1 MSNYGPSSLVI
12 MVDDSGGT
20 PRNMTAFILTINDV
34 SVEAVMEETQA
45 FGKAWKESLATG
57 VRFLQPIVLGGLY
70 DDVANGPD
78 AVFVGVA
85 SGPSATTRTFAVTYG
100 GAKSTSVE
108 TLISKYSRKPDRNAL
123 LKFEATLQPTGTV
136 TEA

>member
-1 MSNYGPSSLVI
+1 MANYGPNSLQI
-12 MVDDSGGT
+12 QVDDSGGVL
-20 PRNMTAFILTINDV
+20 RNMTAYILTINDV

-57 VRFLQPIVLGGLY
+57 VRFMAPIVLGGLY

-85 SGPSATTRTFAVTYG
+85 SGPAAATRTFQVTYG
-100 GAKSTSVE
+100 AAKSTSVE
-108 TLISKYSRKPDRNAL
+108 TLVAKYVRKPDRNAL
-123 LKFEATLQPTGTV
+123 TKFEATLQPTGTV